1 MKRFFKSD
9 HESDALIEKVTKLYG
24 LKIGEFINMAIK
36 NELYPVTDPFR
47 TEAAFLLQSHTDGK
61 LDAWVIK
68 QSMSRGIRALSSRPA
83 RNAEHLQG
91 FFAHYY
97 FDEST
102 KNCTIVEGDA
112 LWEPSAMIYSTIGKK
127 APMDGFGK
135 MDGSHLVDEIFAHWN
150 ALWGKAATYDVL
162 ATLAYRCEPCKPFDW
177 FDGISFLSD
186 IERDALAQ
194 WSGGTNRSE

>member
-9 HESDALIEKVTKLYG
+9 RESDALIEKVTKLYG

-47 TEAAFLLQSHTDGK
+47 TESAFLLQSHTDGK
-61 LDAWVIK
+61 LDAWEIK

-91 FFAHYY
+91 FFAHYH

-112 LWEPSAMIYSTIGKK
+112 LWEPSATIYSTIGKK
-127 APMDGFGK
+127 APIDGSGK
-135 MDGSHLVDEIFAHWN
+135 MDGSHLVDEIFAHWD
-150 ALWGKAATYDVL
+150 ALWGKAETYDVSL
-162 ATLAYRCEPCKPFDW
+162 RAVQAVRLV
-177 FDGISFLSD
+177 
-186 IERDALAQ
+186 
-194 WSGGTNRSE
+194 

>member
-1 MKRFFKSD
+1 MG
-9 HESDALIEKVTKLYG
+9 T
-24 LKIGEFINMAIK
+24 
-36 NELYPVTDPFR
+36 
-47 TEAAFLLQSHTDGK
+47 
-61 LDAWVIK
+61 
-68 QSMSRGIRALSSRPA
+68 
-83 RNAEHLQG
+83 
-91 FFAHYY
+91 
-97 FDEST
+97 
-102 KNCTIVEGDA
+102 
-112 LWEPSAMIYSTIGKK
+112 AMIYSTIGKK

>member
-1 MKRFFKSD
+1 MVCIAGTARIFD
-9 HESDALIEKVTKLYG
+9 
-24 LKIGEFINMAIK
+24 GERV
-36 NELYPVTDPFR
+36 PVFV
-47 TEAAFLLQSHTDGK
+47 LLRV
-61 LDAWVIK
+61 A
-68 QSMSRGIRALSSRPA
+68 
-83 RNAEHLQG
+83 
-91 FFAHYY
+91 
-97 FDEST
+97 
-102 KNCTIVEGDA
+102 
-112 LWEPSAMIYSTIGKK
+112 
-127 APMDGFGK
+127 MDGFGK

>member
-1 MKRFFKSD
+1 
-9 HESDALIEKVTKLYG
+9 
-24 LKIGEFINMAIK
+24 MAIK

-61 LDAWVIK
+61 LDAWEIK

-83 RNAEHLQG
+83 RSAEHLQG
-91 FFAHYY
+91 FFAHYH

-135 MDGSHLVDEIFAHWN
+135 MDGSHLVDEIFAHWD